1 MYQCCDFEICVVLRC
16 VCFEKWEE
24 VVDKYPRIYEGIWVL
39 EKVSNGIQ
47 ALRTVQGLV
56 SVELFLVCWW
66 GITEGIPRKQSAA
79 AARNKFSGGAGAEGA

>member
-1 MYQCCDFEICVVLRC
+1 M
-16 VCFEKWEE
+16 
-24 VVDKYPRIYEGIWVL
+24 VDKYPRIYEGVRVL
-39 EKVSNGIQ
+39 GKVSNGIQ